1 MSDITTPTSR
11 RRLLALGGAMLATAA
26 AAEFGKPQRRVGQ
39 ALPSLE
45 EIFPR
50 TAGAWVTDRHAEA
63 FVQPPPAQGR
73 AYGIYDQVLERH
85 YLDARGQRVM
95 LSVAYGSE
103 QSESLQVHRPEVCY
117 AGSGFRVGA
126 VSTAVLDVAGRTLPV
141 RRLMAEAPGRPE
153 PITYWVVL
161 GNEVLADD
169 SQLRWRR
176 IAAGLRGELLDG
188 LLVRVSSLQR
198 DTAAAWQM
206 HAAFAAD
213 LAAALAPR
221 WQPRVLGHA

>member
-1 MSDITTPTSR
+1 MPPNAPSSR
-11 RRLLALGGAMLATAA
+11 RRLLTLGGAMLATAA
-26 AAEFGKPQRRVGQ
+26 AADLGRPQRREGQ
-39 ALPSLE
+39 ALPPLND
-45 EIFPR
+45 IFPR
-50 TAGAWVTDRHAEA
+50 TAGAWTTDSHAEA
-63 FVQPPPAQGR
+63 FVQPPAAQAR

-85 YLDARGQRVM
+85 YLDARGQRIM
-95 LSVAYGSE
+95 LSVAYGGE

-117 AGSGFRVGA
+117 AGSGFRVGP
-126 VSTAVLDVAGRTLPV
+126 VSTATLTAAGRTLPV

-153 PITYWVVL
+153 PVTYWVVL

-198 DTAAAWQM
+198 DPQAAWQL
-206 HAAFAAD
+206 HATFAAD
-213 LAAALAPR
+213 LAAALAPQ
-221 WQPRVLGHA
+221 WQPRVLGRA